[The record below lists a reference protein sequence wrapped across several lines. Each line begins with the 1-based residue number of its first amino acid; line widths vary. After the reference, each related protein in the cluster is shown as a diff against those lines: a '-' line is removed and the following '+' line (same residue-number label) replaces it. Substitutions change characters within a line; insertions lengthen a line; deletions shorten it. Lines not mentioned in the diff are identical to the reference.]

1 MWGDLRGLGATGL
14 AVPTNKGAQAS
25 NEKEQELLHFVW
37 HARGV
42 KDLLRSAAVQLVS
55 NKSRPNF
62 PPKLETITH
71 SAYVSIFPWV
81 FGIMMDRIIITKTN
95 HITNDNREMIKMI
108 DINTVHVKF

>member
-42 KDLLRSAAVQLVS
+42 KDLLRSAAVQLAGRSVI
-55 NKSRPNF
+55 NPAQTSRQN
-62 PPKLETITH
+62 
-71 SAYVSIFPWV
+71 
-81 FGIMMDRIIITKTN
+81 
-95 HITNDNREMIKMI
+95 
-108 DINTVHVKF
+108 